1 MQDLVS
7 VFLESVQAY
16 LTQARDLENIHN
28 EKMTESATSA
38 LEKAA
43 KNELDEDVPEE
54 LKMVRDVLHQEIG
67 TCNSFGLEVFHQQ
80 LTTKMLK
87 SCVMICIN

>member
-28 EKMTESATSA
+28 EKMIESATSA

-54 LKMVRDVLHQEIG
+54 LKMVCTFEKIISPR
-67 TCNSFGLEVFHQQ
+67 TMNSMERQ
-80 LTTKMLK
+80 LKF
-87 SCVMICIN
+87 SCCS